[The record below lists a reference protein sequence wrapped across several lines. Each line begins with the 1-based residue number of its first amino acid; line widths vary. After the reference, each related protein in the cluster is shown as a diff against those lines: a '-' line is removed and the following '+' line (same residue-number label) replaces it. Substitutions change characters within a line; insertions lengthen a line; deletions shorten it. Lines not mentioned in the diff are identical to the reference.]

1 VRGTSA
7 LPKATFGPQ
16 DLRIAEAR
24 VWVLPNPSGLNRR
37 WSLPA
42 LVAEYSRLREVATN
56 AANGRRRLSSRD

>member
-1 VRGTSA
+1 
-7 LPKATFGPQ
+7 FGPQ

-42 LVAEYSRLREVATN
+42 LVAEYSRLREVA
-56 AANGRRRLSSRD
+56 ANVLDPDGYSLEFAYKSWQH